1 MAVNVLINGMGE
13 LGRRLFR
20 MIFDKELSGSLATD
34 LTVTMINDS
43 VITDLNQ
50 LARLLQYDTVYGRWK
65 GYNINV
71 DTTTNELTV
80 YNDTVIQTVKVYSE
94 TNVANLPL
102 GAKSISLSIDCTG
115 RVTAAILQSYK
126 DNGSQ
131 VAIGVRNASGTT
143 PPCIVSG
150 INDQGRSA
158 TNGMA
163 YSPYGNAIALAQ
175 ILGIIAEKY
184 GVSSALTDEITAYTN
199 LNNLEDNAYPAY
211 TDTSQI
217 GRAGAWN
224 IIPSHNNA
232 PKILGAIIPALNG
245 KANGDTREVAV
256 ITGAV
261 MDCFVQTVKPVE
273 SADAIGVAIK
283 TWLEVDHKDWQME
296 YADVGFVSSD
306 MIGLPRTCFDAKTC
320 VGVLA
325 PNYIRV
331 SVIYDP
337 ITVAAANAVLIGD
350 YIYAKA

>member
-1 MAVNVLINGMGE
+1 MANVLINGMGE

-20 MIFDKELSGSLATD
+20 MIFDKELSGSLMTD

-50 LARLLQYDTVYGRWK
+50 LARLLRYDTVYGRWK
-65 GYNINV
+65 GYDIDV

-80 YNDTVIQTVKVYSE
+80 RNDTVFQTVKVYSAA
-94 TNVANLPL
+94 NVANLPL
-102 GAKSISLSIDCTG
+102 GEEAIALSIDCTG
-115 RVTAAILQSYK
+115 RVTDDILQSYK

-131 VAIGVRNASGTT
+131 VAIGVRNASAGQAHH
-143 PPCIVSG
+143 CIVSG

-163 YSPYGNAIALAQ
+163 YSPYGNGIALAQ

-184 GVSSALTDEITAYTN
+184 GVSSALTDEITAYQN

-232 PKILGAIIPALNG
+232 PNTLGAIIPTLNG

-261 MDCFVQTVKPVE
+261 MDCFIQTVKPVE
-273 SADAIGVAIK
+273 SADEIGVVIK

-320 VGVLA
+320 VGVFA

>member
-20 MIFDKELSGSLATD
+20 MIFDKELSGSLMTD

-50 LARLLQYDTVYGRWK
+50 LARLLQYDTVYGRWTE
-65 GYNINV
+65 YDISV

-80 YNDTVIQTVKVYSE
+80 RNDTVFQTVKVYSAA
-94 TNVANLPL
+94 NVANLPL
-102 GAKSISLSIDCTG
+102 GENLIDISIDCTG
-115 RVTAAILQSYK
+115 RVTDKILDGYIIA
-126 DNGSQ
+126 GSQ
-131 VAIGVRNASGTT
+131 VAIGVKNASGTT

-163 YSPYGNAIALAQ
+163 YSPYGNAIAIAQ
-175 ILGIIAEKY
+175 ILDIIAEKY
-184 GVSSALTDEITAYTN
+184 GVSSALTDEITAYKN

-232 PKILGAIIPALNG
+232 PQTLGAL
-245 KANGDTREVAV
+245 
-256 ITGAV
+256 
-261 MDCFVQTVKPVE
+261 
-273 SADAIGVAIK
+273 S
-283 TWLEVDHKDWQME
+283 LH
-296 YADVGFVSSD
+296 
-306 MIGLPRTCFDAKTC
+306 
-320 VGVLA
+320 
-325 PNYIRV
+325 
-331 SVIYDP
+331 
-337 ITVAAANAVLIGD
+337 
-350 YIYAKA
+350 